1 MGLPGKPK
9 GIDGAEVERY
19 YFEIEGKLNAE
30 SEAYRS
36 MRRTEVP
43 EDIDKEVEAIK
54 AVLTALEPLRP
65 EVRSSVL
72 GYVIGRLHVSVE
84 SKQDTERPLEPSTG
98 TLRRAM
104 EVEAEQQEPTH
115 IKELKEKKKPRS
127 AIEMAALV
135 AYYLANLAPE
145 KDRKDRITTK
155 DINTYFKIADFPLP
169 TKTEFTLPNTKGA
182 GYLDSVGHGQ
192 YKLNAVGH
200 NLVVH
205 SMPRG
210 ESSTRAGKGHQA
222 ARKR

>member
-1 MGLPGKPK
+1 M
-9 GIDGAEVERY
+9 
-19 YFEIEGKLNAE
+19 
-30 SEAYRS
+30 RS
-36 MRRTEVP
+36 IAMS

-54 AVLTALEPLRP
+54 VILTALGPLKP

-72 GYVIGRLHVSVE
+72 GYVIRRFHVSVE
-84 SKQDTERPLEPSTG
+84 SEQDAEAQLGPSTSVPVRE
-98 TLRRAM
+98 T
-104 EVEAEQQEPTH
+104 EVGAEQQSAPTH

-135 AYYLANLAPE
+135 AYYLANLVPQ

-155 DINTYFKIADFPLP
+155 DIDQYFKIADFPLP
-169 TKTEFTLPNTKGA
+169 KKTEFTLPNAKVA
-182 GYLDSVGHGQ
+182 GYLDAVGRGQ

-210 ESSTRAGKGHQA
+210 EGRTSPKKARPPT
-222 ARKR
+222 RKR